1 MSLETILHHQ
11 THQPLHICIRHH
23 RPRDTRSVPSLW
35 REINL
40 RAFLRLAWKMKRV
53 RSVSLTPS
61 NTVMIIMILAA
72 SRSTRCRRVPLD
84 RHRLHRHHRPRDTR
98 SVPSLW
104 REINLRAFLRLA
116 WKMKRVRSV
125 SRTPSNTAKRTTMT
139 WRAEQSGKYVCP
151 APYHPRLHKTFVL
164 MMHRVRTRLAFS
176 RLAWTAWKTQ
186 SHAKSSYTDTVTRWR
201 YKMAIC
207 NS

>member
-1 MSLETILHHQ
+1 MMSPVRIRPVSRENVRKKTRQNVETTSTTTVTERRFEMVTWQETRPVSASSFIDRRLL
-11 THQPLHICIRHH
+11 PLL
-23 RPRDTRSVPSLW
+23 PQ
-35 REINL
+35 
-40 RAFLRLAWKMKRV
+40 
-53 RSVSLTPS
+53 
-61 NTVMIIMILAA
+61 
-72 SRSTRCRRVPLD
+72 RVPLRGMSMAVRVTTRD
-84 RHRLHRHHRPRDTR
+84 AMHPMVARP
-98 SVPSLW
+98 L
-104 REINLRAFLRLA
+104 
-116 WKMKRVRSV
+116 RSV

-176 RLAWTAWKTQ
+176 RLAWAAWKTQ